1 MIKEIVGI
9 QWGDEGKGRASYYE
23 SKNAKVVIRATGGNN
38 AGHTVVA
45 NGRKFAMHLL
55 PSSII
60 NDDVKSIIGP
70 GVVIDPEVLISE
82 METMEEA
89 GIAINPQKL
98 FISGRAHVIMPH
110 HKQLDSLYEEMKSNK
125 IGTTGRGIGP
135 CYSEK
140 CDRTGIRMY
149 DLISGKLN
157 TTKIKEA
164 IKKANILFKEANKKT
179 FDENEIYEL
188 CLKWKEKLQDYICDT
203 QFIIMEAH
211 KNKENIIIEGAQA
224 LYLDLDHGDYPF
236 VTSSNPNGSGTASG
250 AGIGPTLIDE
260 VIGVMKA
267 YCSRVGEG
275 PFPTEQ
281 ENEIGD
287 KIREL
292 GHEYGTTTGR
302 PRRCGWLDLVMI
314 KNAAF
319 TNGLTSLCVN
329 HMDTVGKLGQIK
341 VCVAYKQ
348 GEKEIDYVPMNR
360 EDWEPVYKEFDGN
373 WDTEGVTTYEEL
385 PKNAKNYIEFIEQYT
400 GVKVK
405 YIGVGADASRTIV
418 R

>member
-23 SKNAKVVIRATGGNN
+23 SKTASVVVRATGGNN

-60 NDDVKSIIGP
+60 NDNVKSIIGP

-82 METMEEA
+82 IETMKKAEVSV
-89 GIAINPQKL
+89 NPQKL
-98 FISGRAHVIMPH
+98 FISGRAHIIMPH
-110 HKQLDSLYEEMKSNK
+110 HRELDSLYEEMKSK
-125 IGTTGRGIGP
+125 KVGTTKRGIGP

-149 DLISGKLN
+149 DLISGNLSPE
-157 TTKIKEA
+157 KIQESL
-164 IKKANILFKEANKKT
+164 KKANILFDATNRQK
-179 FDENEIYEL
+179 FDAKEIYQL
-188 CLKWKEKLQDYICDT
+188 CLKWKDYLKDYICDT

-211 KNKENIIIEGAQA
+211 KNNQNIIIEGAQA

-236 VTSSNPNGSGTASG
+236 VTSSNPNASGSASG

-260 VIGVMKA
+260 VIGVAKA

-281 ENEIGD
+281 ENEIGEE
-287 KIREL
+287 IRDL

-319 TNGLTSLCVN
+319 TNGLTSLCIN
-329 HMDTVGKLGQIK
+329 HMDTIGKLKEIKACIAYEKDGQK
-341 VCVAYKQ
+341 
-348 GEKEIDYVPMNR
+348 IDYVPMNR
-360 EDWEPVYKEFDGN
+360 EEWKPVYETFEGN
-373 WDTEGVTTYEEL
+373 WNTEQATTYEQL
-385 PKNAKNYIEFIEQYT
+385 PENAKKYIEFIETYT

-405 YIGVGADASRTIV
+405 YIGVGADESRTII

>member
-23 SKNAKVVIRATGGNN
+23 SKNAKVVVRATGGNN

-45 NGRKFAMHLL
+45 NGKKFAMHLL

-60 NDDVKSIIGP
+60 SDDVKSIIGP
-70 GVVIDPEVLISE
+70 GVVIDPEVLIQE
-82 METMEEA
+82 INTMKEA

-98 FISGRAHVIMPH
+98 FISGRAHIIMPH
-110 HKQLDSLYEEMKSNK
+110 HKELDSLYEEMKAKK
-125 IGTTGRGIGP
+125 IGTTKRGIGP

-149 DLISGKLN
+149 DLISGKL
-157 TTKIKEA
+157 TAEKLREST
-164 IKKANILFKEANKKT
+164 KKANILFNATGRRT
-179 FDENEIYEL
+179 FDEKELYKL
-188 CLKWKEKLQDYICDT
+188 CLKWKEQLEEYICDT

-211 KNKENIIIEGAQA
+211 KNNENIIIEGAQA

-281 ENEIGD
+281 ENETGD
-287 KIREL
+287 KIRQL

-329 HMDTVGKLGQIK
+329 HMDTLGKLEQIK
-341 VCVAYKQ
+341 VCIAYKKDEQ
-348 GEKEIDYVPMNR
+348 VIEYVPMNR
-360 EDWEPVYKEFDGN
+360 DEWEPIYKTFDGN
-373 WDTEGVTTYEEL
+373 WDTEGITEYDKL
-385 PKNAKNYIEFIEQYT
+385 PEKAKKYIEFIEEYT
-400 GVKVK
+400 GVKVN
-405 YIGVGADASRTIV
+405 YIGVGADVSRTIIK
-418 R
+418 